1 MGPAYITM
9 EKENMKKNKRNLLR
23 DNMYRILCLTLSGVI
38 CAGLLAGCAGT
49 AETPANPPA
58 DPGTDGGVNVTE
70 PAETESSDAV
80 STYVNVISTE
90 PVESSIYV
98 QKIEG
103 LSEDFI
109 RGMDVSSLLSEE
121 ASGVKY
127 YDADGNEADPMKILA
142 DAGINCIRVRVWNDP
157 YDSNGHGYGGGNCT
171 ADTAATLGARAAEY
185 GMDTCVDFH
194 YSDFWAD
201 PNKQMCPKAW
211 EGLNMKEK
219 QQALHDYT
227 AESLRTII
235 NAGARVTMVQIG
247 NEINNGMAGEYPY
260 AHIVKLLKSGSEA
273 IREIASETGSDIKVA
288 VHFTTVDDTEWIKNI
303 SDKLANS
310 ELDYD
315 VFGVSY
321 YPYWHGSM
329 TNLVNVLK
337 YISET
342 HNVETCV
349 METAYL
355 YTGED
360 GDGNANSLSAPD
372 ELDAYPIGVQGQA
385 NAVRDVCAA
394 AFEAGAIGV
403 FYWEGAWIPV
413 PETDGGR
420 SKLWEEYGSGWA
432 SSYSAAYDPDDA
444 GKYYGGCS
452 WENQAFFD
460 FDGHVLDSVNVFKYI
475 YGGSTGEKLMVER
488 VLEPELNFSPGDEI
502 VLPDSVEVIYN
513 DLSCTDPLKVT
524 WDEAEESDIKSA
536 SGTGEYRVHGSADP
550 GNAGCS
556 ERIEVD
562 SEGKIQV
569 TATVIVANVNL
580 LLNPSFEEKD
590 RSMWTVKPLD
600 GADDPTDYQNKSA
613 DAYTGDYA
621 LHFWDTSEMA
631 FEIEQQVTVE
641 KTGSYTASVWMQ
653 GGDFDPDDEVW
664 LYVVTPDGEILTSD
678 PVHLDG
684 WLNWQKPL
692 IDGFEASSGDV
703 ITVGAH
709 VKCIP
714 KAWATFDD
722 FSLNLK

>member
-1 MGPAYITM
+1 
-9 EKENMKKNKRNLLR
+9 MKNDRNHLWVNR
-23 DNMYRILCLTLSGVI
+23 RGILSFILVGVLS
-38 CAGLLAGCAGT
+38 AGLLAGCAGT
-49 AETPANPPA
+49 AEQTA
-58 DPGTDGGVNVTE
+58 DPGTDADVTVTE
-70 PAETESSDAV
+70 TAETESPDAV
-80 STYVNVISTE
+80 STVMNVISTE
-90 PVESSIYV
+90 PAESSIYV

-103 LSEDFI
+103 LSGDFI
-109 RGMDVSSLLSEE
+109 RGMDVSSLLAEE

-127 YDADGNEADPMKILA
+127 YDADGNEADPLKILA
-142 DAGINCIRVRVWNDP
+142 EAGVSCIRVRVWNDP
-157 YDSNGHGYGGGNCT
+157 FDAEGHGYGGGNCT
-171 ADTAATLGARAAEY
+171 AETAAALGARAARY

-219 QQALHDYT
+219 QQALHDFT
-227 AESLRTII
+227 SESLKKII
-235 NAGARVTMVQIG
+235 DAGAKVSMVQIG

-260 AHIVKLLKSGSEA
+260 AHIIKLLKSGSEA
-273 IREIASETGSDIKVA
+273 VREIASETGTDIKVA
-288 VHFTTVDDTEWIKNI
+288 VHFTTVDDTEWIKGI
-303 SDKLANS
+303 SDKLAAS

-342 HNVETCV
+342 HNVKTCV

-360 GDGNANSLSAPD
+360 GDDNANSLSAPD
-372 ELDAYPIGVQGQA
+372 EMDAYPIGVQGQA

-452 WENQAFFD
+452 WDNQAFFD

-488 VLEPELNFSPGDEI
+488 ISEPKLNFSPGDEI
-502 VLPDSVEVIYN
+502 VLPDSIEAVYN
-513 DLSCTDPLKVT
+513 DSACTDPLKVT
-524 WDEAEESDIKSA
+524 WNESDLAGADS
-536 SGTGEYRVHGSADP
+536 SSTGEYLIGGLADP
-550 GNAGCS
+550 GDAGCAD
-556 ERIEVD
+556 RISVD
-562 SEGKIQV
+562 GEGMIPV
-569 TATVIVANVNL
+569 TATVTVANVNL
-580 LLNPSFEEKD
+580 LINSSFEEKD
-590 RSMWTVKPLD
+590 RSMWTVKGLD
-600 GADDPTDYQNKSA
+600 GLDDPTDYQNKSA

-653 GGDFDPDDEVW
+653 GGDFGPGDEVW
-664 LYVVTPDGEILTSD
+664 LYVITGDGETITSD

-684 WLNWQKPL
+684 WLNWQNPV

-709 VKCIP
+709 VKCIS